1 MKLKLIVTDDVI
13 SFCSVGYRVEGV
25 KYNWTKQVLFY
36 YNEFLNKV
44 AVLNEFDYKPR
55 ILNSYIKICKR
66 LKIIPEIRNEP
77 I

>member
-13 SFCSVGYRVEGV
+13 SFGSVGYRAEGV
-25 KYNWTKQVLFY
+25 KFNWTKQVLFY

-44 AVLNEFDYKPR
+44 VVLNDDYKPR
-55 ILNSYIKICKR
+55 ILNSHIKICKR

>member
-13 SFCSVGYRVEGV
+13 SFGSVGYRAEGV
-25 KYNWTKQVLFY
+25 KFNWTKQVLFY

-44 AVLNEFDYKPR
+44 VVLNECDYKPH
-55 ILNSYIKICKR
+55 IFQSYIKVCKR
-66 LKIIPEIRNEP
+66 LKIIKEITDEA